1 MSALKAPN
9 LATTTIEHIVDD
21 LKDDPDLVSKLHSLL
36 AERDPDVLA
45 YAAQL
50 GDEHVI
56 REFLKNAPNEVR
68 TAQVQY
74 NNLDLILHAGQ

>member
-1 MSALKAPN
+1 ML
-9 LATTTIEHIVDD
+9 LFLIHFCYYTGTVDDIVDD
-21 LKDDPDLVSKLHSLL
+21 VKDDPALVSKLHSLL

-56 REFLKNAPNEVR
+56 REFLKNAPNEVY
-68 TAQVQY
+68 TGQV
-74 NNLDLILHAGQ
+74 

>member
-1 MSALKAPN
+1 MLKVPI
-9 LATTTIEHIVDD
+9 LSTTTEHIVDY
-21 LKDDPDLVSKLHSLL
+21 LKDYPDLVSKLHSLL

-56 REFLKNAPNEVR
+56 RNFLKNAPNEV
-68 TAQVQY
+68 
-74 NNLDLILHAGQ
+74 